1 MARSCF
7 RACMEVIWMLV
18 KDSAVLERIQ
28 MMQLDEQAT
37 LNERLDAFLV
47 EADRKV
53 FETVIREAE
62 Q

>member
-7 RACMEVIWMLV
+7 GACMEVIWMLV
-18 KDSAVLERIQ
+18 KDSAVLERIK

-37 LNERLDAFLV
+37 FNERLDESIV

-53 FETVIREAE
+53 FEKVIREVE